1 MSLYQSL
8 FDRLKAQDEGAFIP
22 FLTLG
27 DPDLETSFEHLC
39 LLVENGADALE
50 LGMPFSDPVA
60 DGPTIQG
67 ATLRALAAGTTPQ
80 KALDLIRRL
89 KDRYPQIPVGLLTY
103 ANLVFAAGI
112 DSFYQQAKAAGVDSV
127 LVADVPVRESQPF
140 VAAAKTAGVAPVLI
154 APPNGS
160 EETLKAVAELSEGY
174 VYLVS
179 RAGVTG
185 TETAAGKPLG
195 HIIETLRRYQSA
207 PVVLGFGIGEPSQ
220 VRAALEAGCDGAISG
235 SATVKAAERGPKALA
250 RFVEGMK
257 AASRQA

>member
-1 MSLYQSL
+1 MSLYDAM
-8 FDRLKAQDEGAFIP
+8 FERLRADKEGAFIP

-39 LLVENGADALE
+39 IMAENGADALE

-60 DGPTIQG
+60 DGPTIQA
-67 ATLRALAAGTTPQ
+67 ATLRALGAGTTPK
-80 KALDLIRRL
+80 KALGLIRRL
-89 KDRYPQIPVGLLTY
+89 KDKYPELPVGLLTY

-112 DSFYQQAKAAGVDSV
+112 EQFYQDAKAAGVDSV
-127 LVADVPVRESQPF
+127 LVADVPLKESAPF
-140 VAAAKTAGVAPVLI
+140 VAAAKAAGVAPVMI
-154 APPNGS
+154 APPNATDA
-160 EETLKAVAELSEGY
+160 TLKAVAELSEGY

-195 HIIETLRRYQSA
+195 HIIETLKGYNSA
-207 PVVLGFGIGEPSQ
+207 PVVLGFGISEPSQ
-220 VRAALEAGCDGAISG
+220 VKAAIASGCDGAISG
-235 SATVKAAERGPKALA
+235 SATVKAAERSPHALA

-257 AASRQA
+257 AASR

>member
-1 MSLYQSL
+1 MSLYNAL
-8 FDRLKAQDEGAFIP
+8 FARLKANNEGAFIP

-39 LLVENGADALE
+39 LMVENGADALE

-60 DGPTIQG
+60 DGPTIQA
-67 ATLRALAAGTTPQ
+67 ATLRALGAGTTPT
-80 KALDLIRRL
+80 KALALIRRL
-89 KDRYPQIPVGLLTY
+89 KDKYPQLPVGLLTY

-112 DSFYQQAKAAGVDSV
+112 DQFYQDAKAAGVDSV
-127 LVADVPVRESQPF
+127 LVADVPIKESAPF
-140 VAAAKTAGVAPVLI
+140 VAAAKAAGVAPVMI
-154 APPNGS
+154 APPNAS
-160 EETLKAVAELSEGY
+160 EATLKAVAELSEGY

-195 HIIETLRRYQSA
+195 HIIDTLKRFESA

-220 VRAALEAGCDGAISG
+220 VRAALAAGCDGAISG
-235 SATVKAAERGPKALA
+235 SATVKAAERSPQALA

-257 AASRQA
+257 AASR